1 MFPSNAG
8 IFQSQLV
15 NGFETG
21 PIKEKSTNS
30 NFFPHYLEFH
40 MNFFLEFQFFSSIFL
55 EFNMKFFLEFQFFLE
70 FHMSGAN
77 RTFT

>member
-30 NFFPHYLEFH
+30 NFFPSLFGISYEFFFGIPIFFGISYVLEQTGLLIRVPIIDKWH
-40 MNFFLEFQFFSSIFL
+40 ST
-55 EFNMKFFLEFQFFLE
+55 
-70 FHMSGAN
+70 
-77 RTFT
+77 R